1 MKKLEMR
8 GLAPWPL
15 VPLISQ
21 IVAVLNS
28 GYLVFSS
35 DSREDKVVSVVF
47 LLIFMLF
54 SFDRT
59 LIAMLTAIP
68 SYRRIYLLTLGMFWL
83 VTYTAFSYSLV
94 GLGTSVSTVWLVF
107 SFFYTRKAYGHYN
120 DVLV

>member
-15 VPLISQ
+15 VPLVSQ
-21 IVAVLNS
+21 IAVVLNS

-54 SFDRT
+54 SLDRT

-68 SYRRIYLLTLGMFWL
+68 SYRRIYLLTVGMFLL
-83 VTYTAFSYSLV
+83 VTYAAFSYHFV
-94 GLGTSVSTVWLVF
+94 GLGTSVSIVWLGF
-107 SFFYTRKAYGHYN
+107 SFFYTRKTYGRNN
-120 DVLV
+120 DALV